1 MMLFKAFSKSLLILA
16 LLTVNAMGNEETP
29 TFNLIE
35 KEGQFELRH
44 YPEMV
49 VAKVVSQESDNAMFR
64 KLAGY
69 IFGGNETESQI
80 KMTAP
85 VFMQSKS
92 GQNTMMF
99 YMPSKY
105 SLDTLPEPNSQ
116 EVELGTIS
124 FGKVAVIKYSGF
136 NPMRK
141 RKANFEKLMNWIE
154 KKGLEIYDNEFY
166 SAGYDSPWTL
176 PWKRKNEV
184 MVLVK

>member
-29 TFNLIE
+29 EFNLIE
-35 KEGQFELRH
+35 KEGTFELRH

-49 VAKVVSQESDNAMFR
+49 VAKVVSQENDNAMFR

-69 IFGGNETESQI
+69 IFGGNETESKI

-92 GQNTMMF
+92 GENTMMF

-105 SLDTLPEPNSQ
+105 SLQTLPEPNAQ
-116 EVELGTIS
+116 DVELGTIS
-124 FGKVAVIKYSGF
+124 LGKVAVIKYSGF

-141 RKANFEKLMNWIE
+141 RKANF
-154 KKGLEIYDNEFY
+154 KGSLGQSRGDAQLI
-166 SAGYDSPWTL
+166 
-176 PWKRKNEV
+176 R
-184 MVLVK
+184 

>member
-1 MMLFKAFSKSLLILA
+1 MLLKAFSKYLLILA

-29 TFNLIE
+29 NFTLIK
-35 KEGQFELRH
+35 KEGKFEVRH

-49 VAKVVSQESDNAMFR
+49 IAKVVGQEGDNTMFR

-69 IFGGNETESQI
+69 IFGGNESESKI

-105 SLDTLPEPNSQ
+105 NLQTLPEPKAKDI
-116 EVELGTIS
+116 ELGTITL
-124 FGKVAVIKYSGF
+124 GKVAVVKYSGF

-141 RKANFEKLMNWIE
+141 RNANFKKLMNWIE
-154 KKGLEIYDNEFY
+154 KNGLEVYDDNFY

-176 PWKRKNEV
+176 PWKRTNEV
-184 MVLVK
+184 MILLK

>member
-29 TFNLIE
+29 EFNLIE
-35 KEGQFELRH
+35 KEGTFELRH

-49 VAKVVSQESDNAMFR
+49 VAKVVSQENDNAMFR

-69 IFGGNETESQI
+69 IFGGNETESKI

-92 GQNTMMF
+92 GENTMMF

-105 SLDTLPEPNSQ
+105 SLQTLPEPNAQ
-116 EVELGTIS
+116 DVELGTIS
-124 FGKVAVIKYSGF
+124 LGKVAVIKYSGF

-141 RKANFEKLMNWIE
+141 RKANFKKLVNQRCFSYFRNRNRREK
-154 KKGLEIYDNEFY
+154 
-166 SAGYDSPWTL
+166 
-176 PWKRKNEV
+176 
-184 MVLVK
+184 